1 MFAKVA
7 TLQNINLLLAPIV
20 TACGPILAVVAAT
33 AATATD
39 SVTFKLEVTVL
50 SLTDCCNSGSCYY
63 ICFWE

>member
-33 AATATD
+33 AATAILI
-39 SVTFKLEVTVL
+39 V
-50 SLTDCCNSGSCYY
+50 
-63 ICFWE
+63 